1 MDMQVAMKHER
12 KVLEKETEQKHAA
25 IVKQDVQAF
34 ERSKNDKRKELE
46 QKVTKHRESLIK
58 QIDDHKQTK
67 GGLMA
72 PQEFAINKR
81 IIEEVIG
88 GGSPPAS
95 PGHNRRPF

>member
-1 MDMQVAMKHER
+1 V
-12 KVLEKETEQKHAA
+12 
-25 IVKQDVQAF
+25 
-34 ERSKNDKRKELE
+34 DKRKELE

-58 QIDDHKQTK
+58 QIDDHKHIK
-67 GGLMA
+67 GGVMA